1 MNSLIS
7 KLRIFLK
14 RYMPK
19 VYNSTL
25 PLRNF
30 LYKNIYLKKS
40 DINIIETFEEFAP
53 NVSGDV
59 DLKIENTIYNIKN
72 FTSSLDSLIN
82 LQEEIIQLNNLAEN
96 SDTEL
101 STLLQE
107 YGSDKK
113 ALQYDLIYSKIFNE
127 IKDFTLLIE
136 IGIGTNNEDILSN
149 MSKFGKPGASLRAFR
164 DYLQTV
170 EIVGLEYDKTVLFE
184 EAGIKT
190 FYYDQNDNECVES
203 FSNKYFELADILI
216 DDGLHSLVANIN
228 SINLASKI
236 LKPEGYLII
245 EDISLK
251 SVQIYITVFKLV
263 ENLFT
268 FNLYT
273 NNSSV
278 IAVLKKISQK

>member
-1 MNSLIS
+1 
-7 KLRIFLK
+7 
-14 RYMPK
+14 MPK

-30 LYKNIYLKKS
+30 LYKKIYLKKS

-101 STLLQE
+101 SRLLQE

-113 ALQYDLIYSKIFNE
+113 ALQYDLIYSKIFKE

-251 SVQIYITVFKLV
+251 SVQIYVTVFKLV

>member
-1 MNSLIS
+1 
-7 KLRIFLK
+7 
-14 RYMPK
+14 MPK

-30 LYKNIYLKKS
+30 YTKKYYLKKS

-53 NVSGDV
+53 NVSGDI

-101 STLLQE
+101 SRLLQE

-113 ALQYDLIYSKIFNE
+113 ALQYDLIYSKIFKE

-149 MSKFGKPGASLRAFR
+149 MSKFVNQALPSEPLGITYKQLKLLDWNTTRQSCLRK
-164 DYLQTV
+164 
-170 EIVGLEYDKTVLFE
+170 LELRPFTMTKMIT
-184 EAGIKT
+184 
-190 FYYDQNDNECVES
+190 
-203 FSNKYFELADILI
+203 
-216 DDGLHSLVANIN
+216 
-228 SINLASKI
+228 
-236 LKPEGYLII
+236 
-245 EDISLK
+245 
-251 SVQIYITVFKLV
+251 SV
-263 ENLFT
+263 
-268 FNLYT
+268 
-273 NNSSV
+273 
-278 IAVLKKISQK
+278 